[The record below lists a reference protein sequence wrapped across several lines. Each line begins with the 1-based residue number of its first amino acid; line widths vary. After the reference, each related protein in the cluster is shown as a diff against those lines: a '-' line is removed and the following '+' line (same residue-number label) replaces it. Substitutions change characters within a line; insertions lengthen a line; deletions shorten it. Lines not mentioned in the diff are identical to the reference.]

1 MSQLS
6 EMERILTASL
16 KHEQD
21 LSITLNERIMEL
33 EQEIKALSA
42 TNELLESRLN
52 AKYAAE
58 VDDA

>member
-6 EMERILTASL
+6 EMEKTLTNCL

-21 LSITLNERIMEL
+21 LNLTLNERIMEL
-33 EQEIKALSA
+33 EQEVKALTLKLQA
-42 TNELLESRLN
+42 R
-52 AKYAAE
+52 YAAE